1 MNVFSFSGNL
11 GGDCEVKSVSG
22 TTLCKFSVAVKSGY
36 GDKAQTIWL
45 ACDIW
50 GKQAEGKLPDYLKKG
65 QQVVVSGE
73 LSSREHEG
81 KTYLGVR
88 VNSIDLVGGKSEG
101 TSQAPAPRPQQTPEP
116 SGGGKLD
123 DDIPFS
129 RLHPLQII

>member
-1 MNVFSFSGNL
+1 MNVFTFSGNL

-22 TTLCKFSVAVKSGY
+22 TTLCKFSVAVKSGF
-36 GDKAQTIWL
+36 GDKAQTIWIG
-45 ACDIW
+45 CDIW

-88 VNSIDLVGGKSEG
+88 VASIDLVGGRAEG
-101 TSQAPAPRPQQTPEP
+101 GSQAAAPKPAAQQTPEP
-116 SGGGKLD
+116 SRQTGSGADLD
-123 DDIPFS
+123 EIPF
-129 RLHPLQII
+129 

>member
-1 MNVFSFSGNL
+1 MNTFCFSGHL

-36 GDKAQTIWL
+36 GDKAQTIWIG
-45 ACDIW
+45 CDIW
-50 GKQAEGKLPDYLKKG
+50 GKQAEGKLPEYLKKG

-88 VNSIDLVGGKSEG
+88 VASIDLVGKREECGQQSAPSRS
-101 TSQAPAPRPQQTPEP
+101 TDPAPAHIPAD
-116 SGGGKLD
+116 KLGE
-123 DDIPFS
+123 DDIPF
-129 RLHPLQII
+129 

>member
-1 MNVFSFSGNL
+1 MNVFSFSGHL
-11 GGDCEVKSVSG
+11 GGDCEVKQVSG

-101 TSQAPAPRPQQTPEP
+101 ASQAAAPRSQQTPEP
-116 SGGGKLD
+116 PIGE
-123 DDIPFS
+123 DDIPF
-129 RLHPLQII
+129 